1 MHRRCRGSRISR
13 APFAPLGSGAHSAP
27 ALVGRLL
34 ANAKRVRLCLRL
46 CGCRRPA
53 AKPQRPHN
61 KFLLQKRNKEKELV
75 RPLSRLQQKKIN
87 AGREAKPLAFNT

>member
-1 MHRRCRGSRISR
+1 MHRALGG
-13 APFAPLGSGAHSAP
+13 APVARVLHSPRLGAGLIRRLPWSAGFLLMQSVCGFA
-27 ALVGRLL
+27 
-34 ANAKRVRLCLRL
+34 
-46 CGCRRPA
+46 CGFAAA